1 VGKTKRGKGTK
12 IMAIADSSGLPV
24 AVCIESAGWHEVRL
38 VEDTL
43 EGGFLPDA
51 PQRLIGDKA
60 YDSDALDEDLREKWG
75 IEIIAP
81 NRRNRGKTQD
91 GRVLRRYCRRWRV
104 ERLFAWL
111 YNFRRVAIRYEY
123 HAENFL
129 GMVQLALAMIL
140 LRHL

>member
-1 VGKTKRGKGTK
+1 MGKTKRGKGTK
-12 IMAIADSSGLPV
+12 VMAIADRSGLPI
-24 AVCIESAGWHEVRL
+24 AVCIESAGRHEVRL

-43 EGGFLPDA
+43 EGRFLPNA

-60 YDSDALDEDLREKWG
+60 YDSDALDALLREKWG
-75 IEIIAP
+75 IEMISP
-81 NRRNRGKTQD
+81 NRKNRSKTQD
-91 GRVLRRYCRRWRV
+91 RRPLRRYRRRWRI

-129 GMVQLALAMIL
+129 AMVQLAFAVIL

>member
-1 VGKTKRGKGTK
+1 
-12 IMAIADSSGLPV
+12 MAIADSSGLPV
-24 AVCIESAGWHEVRL
+24 AVCIESASWSEVRL

-43 EGGFLPDA
+43 EGGFLQSRPE
-51 PQRLIGDKA
+51 RLIGDKA
-60 YDSDALDEDLREKWG
+60 YDSDGLDEQMQTKFG
-75 IEIIAP
+75 IEMIAP

-91 GRVLRRYCRRWRV
+91 LRPLRRYRRRWKI

-111 YNFRRVAIRYEY
+111 YNFRRVAVRYEY

-129 GMVQLALAMIL
+129 AMVQLAFAIIL